1 MGHPVY
7 FRSDARIMPGTA
19 EPRIEITGELLDLF
33 EKWPKDD
40 ASLERPADGGVVGSV
55 LRMDYQG
62 TRLRYRITAETWP
75 ADACHRGIYAAEW
88 PD

>member
-19 EPRIEITGELLDLF
+19 EPRIEITGELLGLF
-33 EKWPKDD
+33 ERWPKDD
-40 ASLERPADGGVVGSV
+40 ARLKRPADGRVVGSV

-62 TRLRYRITAETWP
+62 TLLLYRITAETYP
-75 ADACHRGIYAAEW
+75 GDECHRPIYAAEW